1 MAESCYT
8 LLIAYSLHT
17 QKDFTILIENMIL
30 AHVLVCALWVCN
42 SQCNNHYSFNFT
54 WRDCLRYLERRCI
67 FATVISL
74 MCVGGMGTKWNM
86 FGRWECC
93 CFSKNRRGIKPR
105 DTRGLMT
112 NWFSVMVIV
121 SWKDNGVTVFTAKS
135 DGQWDLILKKKKKKV
150 MAFFRI

>member
-1 MAESCYT
+1 M
-8 LLIAYSLHT
+8 LHT
-17 QKDFTILIENMIL
+17 PHCILFTHSKGFHNFNWKHDFSPL
-30 AHVLVCALWVCN
+30 LVCALWVCN

>member
-1 MAESCYT
+1 M
-8 LLIAYSLHT
+8 LHT
-17 QKDFTILIENMIL
+17 PHCILFTHSKGFHNFNWKHDFSPL
-30 AHVLVCALWVCN
+30 LVCALWVCN

-54 WRDCLRYLERRCI
+54 WRDCHRYLERRCI

-74 MCVGGMGTKWNM
+74 LCVGGMGTKWNM

-105 DTRGLMT
+105 DTLGLMT

-135 DGQWDLILKKKKKKV
+135 DGQWDLILKKKKGDGLL
-150 MAFFRI
+150 

>member
-1 MAESCYT
+1 M
-8 LLIAYSLHT
+8 LHT
-17 QKDFTILIENMIL
+17 PHCILFTHSKGFHNFNWKHDFSPL
-30 AHVLVCALWVCN
+30 LVCALWVCN

-54 WRDCLRYLERRCI
+54 WRDCHRYLERRCI

-74 MCVGGMGTKWNM
+74 LCVGGMGTKWNM

-105 DTRGLMT
+105 DTLGLMT

-135 DGQWDLILKKKKKKV
+135 DGQWDLILKKKKKKGDG
-150 MAFFRI
+150 IL